1 EEPAQTF
8 VAEPIQEEP
17 TQFVAEPIQE
27 QPAHNIENILGKRK
41 RLQGNRGTVAEEPTQ
56 AQIVAEPTQ
65 EEPTPTQETFVAE
78 PMQEEPRKDISFMAL
93 FPSVGTAYDIPGIE
107 TYAEL
112 CMLDF
117 EEFIDQINEA
127 MG

>member
-1 EEPAQTF
+1 
-8 VAEPIQEEP
+8 
-17 TQFVAEPIQE
+17 
-27 QPAHNIENILGKRK
+27 ENILGKRK

-112 CMLDF
+112 
-117 EEFIDQINEA
+117 
-127 MG
+127 